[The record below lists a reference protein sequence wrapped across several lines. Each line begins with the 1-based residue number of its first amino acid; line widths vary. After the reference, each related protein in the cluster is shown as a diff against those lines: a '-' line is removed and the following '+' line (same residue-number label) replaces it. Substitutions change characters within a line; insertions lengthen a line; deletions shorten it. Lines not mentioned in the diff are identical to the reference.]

1 MKCHSC
7 GAENPEGKKYCGE
20 CGAKLP
26 ERGVKAQSAEL
37 RRCLSCGRSTD
48 LDSTFCPS
56 CGRDFRAD
64 RTSSRAEK
72 ASETIDKPLSSKLA
86 VAVLLMFIGGT
97 ISLAGLAILYHGY
110 FGEYAFQITPLENMI
125 TVAWAIS
132 AVVGLVG
139 AVFAAYRRYAGI
151 AITGAVFCIVAGFP
165 VYLVGIIPGVA
176 ALALLVLARGE
187 FRE

>member
-1 MKCHSC
+1 MKCQSC
-7 GAENPEGKKYCGE
+7 GAENPDGKKYCGE
-20 CGAKLP
+20 CGSRLP
-26 ERGVKAQSAEL
+26 ERNAKAQSAEL
-37 RRCLSCGRSTD
+37 RRCLSCGKSTAS
-48 LDSTFCPS
+48 DSPFCPS

-64 RTSSRAEK
+64 HVSARAEK
-72 ASETIDKPLSSKLA
+72 TSKMIDKPLSSKLA
-86 VAVLLMFIGGT
+86 VAVLLMSIGGT
-97 ISLAGLAILYHGY
+97 ISLAGLVILYHGY

-132 AVVGLVG
+132 AVVGLAG

-165 VYLVGIIPGVA
+165 VYYVGIVPGLA
-176 ALALLVLARGE
+176 ALALLILAKEE

>member
-1 MKCHSC
+1 MRCQSC
-7 GAENPEGKKYCGE
+7 GAESPDGKKYCGE
-20 CGAKLP
+20 CGTKLP
-26 ERGVKAQSAEL
+26 ERSSMAQSAEL
-37 RRCLSCGRSTD
+37 RRCLSCGRSTA

-64 RTSSRAEK
+64 RVSSRAE
-72 ASETIDKPLSSKLA
+72 ETLEVTDKPLSSKLA
-86 VAVLLMFIGGT
+86 VAVLLMCIGGT
-97 ISLAGLAILYHGY
+97 ISLAGLVIMYHGY